1 MHRTIGIGVII
12 LIIIFLLKVI
22 PTVIRPQVPP
32 TNTQPT
38 KQVKADATEATIKIS
53 AISFY
58 EEYDNCIKDLSQ
70 TTSSCLTKNINAS
83 TQLMK
88 DKDVPNPICG
98 EQLPDSYSVNKITTK
113 DTASTVE
120 VIESIGGIKHT
131 ILLLLGKENNM
142 WKVQKIS
149 CPKI

>member
-1 MHRTIGIGVII
+1 MRKTIVIGVII

-22 PTVIRPQVPP
+22 PIAFHPQVTP

-38 KQVKADATEATIKIS
+38 KQVKADATEANIKIS

-58 EEYDNCIKDLSQ
+58 EEYNDCINDQSQ
-70 TTSSCLTKNINAS
+70 TVNSCLKKNTSAS

-88 DKDVPNPICG
+88 DNEVPNPICG

-113 DTASTVE
+113 DTMSTVE
-120 VIESIGGIKHT
+120 VIESIGGTKHT
-131 ILLLLGKENNM
+131 ILLLLGNESNK